1 MVRAAD
7 NPARESEAR
16 YMKGLVAAIVIAIGL
31 IVLAQTIF
39 IVTEKEQALVLQFG
53 KFVRTVK
60 EPGLNIKYP
69 FIQDVIKFDR
79 RVLSAD
85 ASPAT
90 YITLDK
96 KRLVVDTVS
105 RWKIV
110 DPLVFF
116 RTVKSYRGAIARLND
131 VIFSQ
136 LREGVANE
144 VFMEFIREKREEI
157 MERVSK
163 NAKKVAERFGI
174 DVIDVRIK
182 RVDLPD
188 EVEASVFAR
197 MRAERQRIAKRYRAE
212 GDERARK
219 IRANADKERQII
231 IAEAYKE
238 AESTRGAGDAQ
249 AIKVYAD
256 AYGQDPTFY
265 SFFRHLEAYE
275 RVFSQ
280 DSTLLLEA
288 DSDLLKYLN
297 SPKGEKE

>member
-1 MVRAAD
+1 MR
-7 NPARESEAR
+7 
-16 YMKGLVAAIVIAIGL
+16 GIIAAIVILVA
-31 IVLAQTIF
+31 LALLMQTLY
-39 IVTEKEQALVLQFG
+39 IVTEREQALVLQFG
-53 KFVRTVK
+53 KFVRAVK

-69 FIQDVIKFDR
+69 FIQDIIVFDK

-105 RWKIV
+105 RWRID
-110 DPLVFF
+110 DPLVFY
-116 RTVKSYRGAIARLND
+116 RTVKSYGGAVARLND

-157 MERVSK
+157 MERVSE

-174 DVIDVRIK
+174 EVIDVRIK

-219 IRANADKERQII
+219 IRANANKERQIM
-231 IAEAYKE
+231 IADAYKE
-238 AESTRGAGDAQ
+238 AESTRGSGDAK

-256 AYGQDPTFY
+256 AYGQDPDFY

-275 RVFSQ
+275 KVFGKE
-280 DSTLLLEA
+280 STLLLKS
-288 DSDLLKYLN
+288 DSELLKFLN
-297 SPKGEKE
+297 SPEKNEE